1 MKKVIDKFD
10 FKGKIKSVK
19 ENKTGLINS
28 TLIVSTYC
36 FKNVLQKNIY

>member
-19 ENKTGLINS
+19 ENKNRDNLNMNYKI
-28 TLIVSTYC
+28 L
-36 FKNVLQKNIY
+36 

>member
-10 FKGKIKSVK
+10 FKGEIKSVK

-28 TLIVSTYC
+28 TFIVSTC
-36 FKNVLQKNIY
+36 NFKYVL